1 MEFTSSGNTL
11 LRFIRNVYGK
21 DSIDQLSEEQKN
33 VTVEELFDYMCHG
46 DDSTSMFGI
55 DDSYSTKDALKIA
68 AIRYEIYMK
77 RYEQYLSVTVTSD
90 ISDSLVAKIKE
101 NTAELPGVSI
111 EQDYVREYVD
121 SQYFSNITGYCGE
134 ISEDELEEYRLAGN
148 DSYASGDIVGKTG
161 LEKTFEDELH
171 GEKGSQT
178 VYVDSLG
185 SIIEVAERVESSPG
199 NNLYLTIDK
208 DYQVQAYHLLEEE
221 IAGIILQKLSSS
233 GDDKIDINEVYA
245 AFIKN
250 GIIDLDRMGEKD
262 ASELE
267 QSIYAIYESQESSR
281 FDVIRN

>member
-1 MEFTSSGNTL
+1 MLPAILSAKPAWKKL
-11 LRFIRNVYGK
+11 LRMR
-21 DSIDQLSEEQKN
+21 
-33 VTVEELFDYMCHG
+33 
-46 DDSTSMFGI
+46 
-55 DDSYSTKDALKIA
+55 
-68 AIRYEIYMK
+68 
-77 RYEQYLSVTVTSD
+77 
-90 ISDSLVAKIKE
+90 
-101 NTAELPGVSI
+101 
-111 EQDYVREYVD
+111 
-121 SQYFSNITGYCGE
+121 
-134 ISEDELEEYRLAGN
+134 
-148 DSYASGDIVGKTG
+148 
-161 LEKTFEDELH
+161 LH

-281 FDVIRN
+281 FDVIRNLLNGTNMNSYNGCSEEEREYIEAH